1 MDKKESKYFQT
12 AIKLEEALISLL
24 NIKDFEYITVKD
36 ICLKAKVNR
45 STFYLHYLNVNDLLE
60 DIVFNLNKSFISFM
74 GKDNKVVINNNLE
87 DLYLISDQ
95 YLLPYLLFIKENKNV
110 YKALKSNPHLFKADK
125 QYEEMFNNLFSPIM
139 TQFGLDIKFHKY
151 LMDFFI
157 NGISTIV
164 LDWVNDDC
172 KYEINEIA
180 ELIKGLIVKYE
191 GKNK

>member
-12 AIKLEEALISLL
+12 ASKMEEALINLL

-60 DIVFNLNKSFISFM
+60 DIVLNLNKSFITFM
-74 GKDNKVVINNNLE
+74 GKDKKVVINNNLE

-95 YLLPYLLFIKENKNV
+95 YLLPYLLFIKENKHV

-139 TQFGLDIKFHKY
+139 THFGLDIKFHKY

-157 NGISTIV
+157 NGLSAIV
-164 LDWVNDDC
+164 FDWVNDDC
-172 KYEINEIA
+172 KYEIEEIA

-191 GKNK
+191 GKNQ